1 MIEKL
6 ILTFECCCL
15 GLPPR
20 RWTDGGDLRFLEWHH
35 QTTSKWGFKCK
46 IDIISNLKDKIL
58 QMQCWLS
65 ERSCVIQIA
74 GEERVMLEKDLITCI
89 YRIRRN
95 GDKGTKAK
103 HQSHNSRKR
112 NCNSELQGPQ
122 LSFTHDMDEKNW
134 ILRIIL
140 TIWLDFGNI
149 DWITV
154 EERNYIDWIT
164 LEEKNNFFLS
174 FEMLY
179 WGSLDPMR

>member
-1 MIEKL
+1 MQNQCNKQL
-6 ILTFECCCL
+6 KRQNLTNAMLALREELCNANS
-15 GLPPR
+15 
-20 RWTDGGDLRFLEWHH
+20 GGR
-35 QTTSKWGFKCK
+35 
-46 IDIISNLKDKIL
+46 
-58 QMQCWLS
+58 
-65 ERSCVIQIA
+65 ERI
-74 GEERVMLEKDLITCI
+74 MLEKDLITCI
-89 YRIRRN
+89 YRMRRN

-179 WGSLDPMR
+179 WGSLDPMRQDTQVSNPNSEMRNVIANQLSKCTFSKRMACCWGH